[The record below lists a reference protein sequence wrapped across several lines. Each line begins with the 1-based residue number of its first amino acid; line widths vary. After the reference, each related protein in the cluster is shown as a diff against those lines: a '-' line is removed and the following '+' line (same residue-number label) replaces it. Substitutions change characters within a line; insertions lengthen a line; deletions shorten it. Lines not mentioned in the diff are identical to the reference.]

1 MQTITGKIYR
11 LIELMGDPACT
22 PATRLLL
29 LLELA
34 EDAQRL
40 RIGSDDKIR
49 TAARTADEVSR
60 FVFRVHLSLSGVG
73 PSVVFWTDGD
83 S

>member
-1 MQTITGKIYR
+1 
-11 LIELMGDPACT
+11 MGDPACT

-29 LLELA
+29 LLEIA

-49 TAARTADEVSR
+49 TAARTADEVSD
-60 FVFRVHLSLSGVG
+60 VYQIHLTILLSGVLSPG
-73 PSVVFWTDGD
+73 CVLD
-83 S
+83 